1 MNLNSISKKPIQ
13 LLVLLLILLLSATAM
28 SAGPSATPRRVDVTA
43 HRFAYEPSEITLKKG
58 EPVVIVLHSTDVTHG
73 LMIADLGVLSEV
85 KKEHDAEIELTPTT
99 VGRFQGK
106 CAHFC
111 GKGHGSMIFEVNVV
125 E

>member
-1 MNLNSISKKPIQ
+1 MNLNSKRPVM
-13 LLVLLLILLLSATAM
+13 LLVLLFVALFSATAI
-28 SAGPSATPRRVDVTA
+28 SAGANATPRRIYVTA

-58 EPVVIVLHSTDVTHG
+58 EPVIIVLHSTDVTHG
-73 LMIADLGVLSEV
+73 LKIPDLGVLSEV
-85 KKEHDAEIELTPTT
+85 KKGHDAEIALTPTAL
-99 VGRFQGK
+99 GRFQGK

>member
-1 MNLNSISKKPIQ
+1 MNVNAKKPIQ
-13 LLVLLLILLLSATAM
+13 MLVLLLVLLLSATAM
-28 SAGPSATPRRVDVTA
+28 SAGPSAAPRRIEVTA
-43 HRFAYEPSEITLKKG
+43 HRFSYEPSEITLQKG

-73 LMIADLGVLSEV
+73 LKIPDLGVLSEV
-85 KKEHDAEIELTPTT
+85 KKGQDAEIALTPTT

>member
-1 MNLNSISKKPIQ
+1 MNLNSKRPIQ
-13 LLVLLLILLLSATAM
+13 LFVLLLILLLSATAM
-28 SAGPSATPRRVDVTA
+28 SAGPSVAPRRIEVTA

-73 LMIADLGVLSEV
+73 LKIPDLGVLSEV
-85 KKEHDAEIELTPTT
+85 KKGHDAEIELTPTA
-99 VGRFQGK
+99 VGHFEGK

-111 GKGHGSMIFEVNVV
+111 GKGHGSMTFEVNVV